1 MSNLFIVHSE
11 FQLSISLAIILQ
23 YYNDDKND
31 LIMFTR
37 EKATKE
43 NKAIVRFF
51 DNIVFLDGN
60 EPTEITLKSSISR
73 EIRRII
79 HYNKVQES
87 KIASQFY
94 LRIFSPFPD
103 ALLPSIII
111 SLTKKN
117 NEGIIINYLE
127 EGTGFFKNS
136 NNIYY
141 KIAEFNSKHSHVRF
155 TNMLKGLR
163 KIYFK
168 MDYNTSSES
177 VKCDYKNCTELYV
190 RRFLKPN
197 HYDDR
202 ITHPI
207 NLEVFNES
215 ITTLFEENNRN
226 LNEHKKSILIIFDG
240 ENIYDRFEKKLV
252 QTLIGFINDISQNKN
267 VEINYKKHP
276 RNSEYLN
283 GLDIQIND
291 LGNRYPSEY
300 YFVNTAKD
308 TIVIGGTS
316 TALTSASSLGL
327 RTYSYAN
334 LILNEEQ
341 KSDRNDVINYLK
353 LFNIRI
359 FSSQK
364 ELYELLN
371 AN

>member
-23 YYNDDKND
+23 YYNDTKND

-43 NKAIVRFF
+43 NKAIVGFF
-51 DNIVFLDGN
+51 DIIVFIDGN
-60 EPTEITLKSSISR
+60 EPTENTFKSSISR

-79 HYNKVQES
+79 HYNKVQKS

-94 LRIFSPFPD
+94 SRIFSPYPD
-103 ALLPSIII
+103 ALLPSKII
-111 SLTKKN
+111 SLIKKN
-117 NEGIIINYLE
+117 NEGILINYLE
-127 EGTGFFKNS
+127 EGSGFFKKS
-136 NNIYY
+136 NNIYH
-141 KIAEFNSKHSHVRF
+141 KITEFNSKHSHIRF

-168 MDYNTSSES
+168 IDYTTSSES
-177 VKCDYKNCTELYV
+177 KKIDYANSTELYV

-197 HYDDR
+197 QFDDR

-215 ITTLFEENNRN
+215 IITLFKENNRN
-226 LNEHKKSILIIFDG
+226 LKEHKKSILIIFDG

-276 RNSEYLN
+276 RYSEYLN

-291 LGNRYPSEY
+291 LGNRYPAEY

-327 RTYSYAN
+327 KTYSYAN
-334 LILNEEQ
+334 LILDEKQ
-341 KSDRNDVINYLK
+341 KSDHSDVINYLK
-353 LFNIRI
+353 FYNVSF
-359 FSSQK
+359 FSSHN
-364 ELYELLN
+364 ELNELLD